1 MSTTDK
7 KTFIKKLETTN
18 IEGQIASVQVEGPKS
33 DSVDNPPDL
42 FGAPNE
48 TNINLNS
55 NVYKSLLDTGS
66 TVSTVSLK
74 CHSQM
79 KDSVLYPLAD
89 MLHIE
94 CADGQDL
101 PYFGYTEAVLQI
113 PGIEDSTRNVLLLV
127 VPDAP
132 YNAKVPILLGT
143 NVLKPLMDDLSKS
156 NPPKRAYPALT
167 STWNLAFKSIHRF
180 RKDLGKRKGRLG
192 VLKSA
197 VSETVRIPRNQR
209 VTVDCAIAKGVH
221 FSEGLCM
228 VHSAV
233 EANLPAAVEIA
244 PFVVWYNGDKAIV
257 PVEISNMSTH
267 PLLIQPH
274 QLVCELQ
281 QVVLDTCPTDENAKT
296 DDQIFLDQFN
306 FEDASLSSSELSQA
320 PDTPYNAK
328 VPILLG
334 TNVLKPLMD
343 DLSKSNPPKRAY
355 PALTSTWNLAFKS
368 IHRFRK
374 DLGKRKGRLGVLK
387 SAVSET
393 VRIPRN
399 QRVTV
404 DCAIAKGVH
413 FSEGLCMVH
422 SAVEANLPAAVEI
435 APFVVWYNGDKAI
448 VPVEISNMSTHP
460 LLIQPHQL
468 VCELQQ
474 VVLDTCPIDEN
485 AKTDDQIFLDQFN
498 FEDAS
503 LSSSELSQARDLLVE
518 YKDIFSHSDFDIGH
532 VSTVKHPIVL
542 NNDAPFKQRHR
553 RIPPGMIKEV
563 KDHLQKLLD
572 TGIIKPSASPW
583 ASPVVLVRK
592 SNGSLRF
599 CIDYRQ
605 LNLRTVKDS
614 YALPRIDE
622 LIDNLAG
629 NTYFSSLDMRSGYYQ
644 VEVEDND
651 QAKTAFTTGPMGF
664 WEFKRMPFG
673 LTNAPATF
681 QRLMERVMGE
691 LHMVDCFTFIDDIL
705 VPGKNFPDHLDKLRR
720 VFQKIREHNLKLNP
734 QKCSFFKNKVV
745 YGGHVVSSSGVETD
759 PQKVEKIKHWPVPTD
774 AAKVREFLG
783 FAGYYRRFVKDFS
796 IIAKPLT
803 NLLVGVMGKKGKLAA
818 KSANWKWGEE
828 EQSAFNS
835 LRDRLMSPP
844 ILAYPDYERPFVLHV
859 DACASGLGAVLCQE
873 SDGMERVISYASR
886 GLSQSERNYPA
897 HKLEFLALKWS
908 VTEKFNDYLYGHEF
922 SVLTDNNPLTYV
934 LTSAKLDATGHR
946 WLAAL
951 AAYTFT
957 LKYRPGK
964 SNADADGLSRLANP
978 DRREMSSAAV
988 ESLCKS
994 AIYSPWV
1001 NVVCFS
1007 AQIAKDLD
1015 VHGEFNPKDWRKIQ
1029 LDDPHIFPIHRCVTN
1044 GEKLRKNKY
1053 AHKETLQLYRSV
1065 DNFELQRGV
1074 LYRSTI
1080 VDGKKK
1086 LQLVLPKSYR
1096 AQAIRGL
1103 HDDMGHLGRDRTLNL
1118 LRDRFFWPR
1127 MATDVDD
1134 WVHKCTRCIMR
1145 KTPSH
1150 FKAPLVNITST
1161 QPMELVCMDYLSL
1174 ETSKGGFENILVVV
1188 DHFTK
1193 YAQAIPT
1200 KNQTAKTTANAL
1212 FNNYFVHYG
1221 YPLRLH
1227 SDQGANF
1234 TGKVIS
1240 ELCKMTGIERSVTT
1254 PYHPMGNGVTERF
1267 NQTLLNLLGTLDP
1280 KEKPDWKSHV
1290 GPLVH
1295 AYNATKH
1302 DSTKH
1307 SPFLLMF
1314 GREPRLPID
1323 LALGLPDFQEGKGG
1337 HAKFIDNLRNTLKDS
1352 YQLASQEASKAAT
1365 RQKTTYD
1372 RHARAGAVRVG
1383 DRVLV
1388 RILAYEGKHKI
1399 ANKWEPEPC
1408 IVVEQADPNIP
1419 VYVVQPETGSRG
1431 RRTLHL
1437 YP

>member
-1 MSTTDK
+1 MAEAFSPGVMA
-7 KTFIKKLETTN
+7 LESHERHLVN
-18 IEGQIASVQVEGPKS
+18 
-33 DSVDNPPDL
+33 
-42 FGAPNE
+42 
-48 TNINLNS
+48 
-55 NVYKSLLDTGS
+55 SLL
-66 TVSTVSLK
+66 
-74 CHSQM
+74 Q
-79 KDSVLYPLAD
+79 
-89 MLHIE
+89 
-94 CADGQDL
+94 
-101 PYFGYTEAVLQI
+101 
-113 PGIEDSTRNVLLLV
+113 
-127 VPDAP
+127 
-132 YNAKVPILLGT
+132 
-143 NVLKPLMDDLSKS
+143 
-156 NPPKRAYPALT
+156 
-167 STWNLAFKSIHRF
+167 
-180 RKDLGKRKGRLG
+180 
-192 VLKSA
+192 
-197 VSETVRIPRNQR
+197 
-209 VTVDCAIAKGVH
+209 
-221 FSEGLCM
+221 
-228 VHSAV
+228 
-233 EANLPAAVEIA
+233 
-244 PFVVWYNGDKAIV
+244 
-257 PVEISNMSTH
+257 
-267 PLLIQPH
+267 
-274 QLVCELQ
+274 
-281 QVVLDTCPTDENAKT
+281 
-296 DDQIFLDQFN
+296 
-306 FEDASLSSSELSQA
+306 
-320 PDTPYNAK
+320 
-328 VPILLG
+328 
-334 TNVLKPLMD
+334 
-343 DLSKSNPPKRAY
+343 
-355 PALTSTWNLAFKS
+355 
-368 IHRFRK
+368 
-374 DLGKRKGRLGVLK
+374 
-387 SAVSET
+387 
-393 VRIPRN
+393 
-399 QRVTV
+399 
-404 DCAIAKGVH
+404 
-413 FSEGLCMVH
+413 
-422 SAVEANLPAAVEI
+422 
-435 APFVVWYNGDKAI
+435 
-448 VPVEISNMSTHP
+448 
-460 LLIQPHQL
+460 
-468 VCELQQ
+468 
-474 VVLDTCPIDEN
+474 
-485 AKTDDQIFLDQFN
+485 
-498 FEDAS
+498 
-503 LSSSELSQARDLLVE
+503 
-518 YKDIFSHSDFDIGH
+518 
-532 VSTVKHPIVL
+532 
-542 NNDAPFKQRHR
+542 
-553 RIPPGMIKEV
+553 
-563 KDHLQKLLD
+563 
-572 TGIIKPSASPW
+572 
-583 ASPVVLVRK
+583 
-592 SNGSLRF
+592 
-599 CIDYRQ
+599 
-605 LNLRTVKDS
+605 
-614 YALPRIDE
+614 LPRIDE

-745 YGGHVVSSSGVETD
+745 YDGHVVSSSGVETD

-886 GLSQSERNYPA
+886 GLSQSERSYPA

-951 AAYTFT
+951 AAYNFT

-1399 ANKWEPEPC
+1399 ADKWEPEPC

-1431 RRTLHL
+1431 RRTLHRNHL
-1437 YP
+1437 LPIGSLPITNSEDNMSTEEQTTCKEISDGPKQSTDDASSDDDTPILIDDHGSIDLDILQQEIVDPVIDPNKSLSDIATHDNIVRDAQPIAGDEPPALDDEQDMPQANLNEADVDDHDVLPPVLPEADLDLPRRSKRDRRPPAWLRSGDFVQSLNASPPIPDWQQKADYLTTLMKQFGPSEDAYNALINIISKG